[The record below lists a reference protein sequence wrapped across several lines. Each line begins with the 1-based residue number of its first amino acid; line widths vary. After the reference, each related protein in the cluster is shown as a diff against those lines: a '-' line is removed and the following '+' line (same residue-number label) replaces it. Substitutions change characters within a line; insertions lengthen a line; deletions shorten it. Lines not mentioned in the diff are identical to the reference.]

1 MATLENAIALAVKAH
16 AGATDRS
23 HQPYILH
30 PLRVMLGVEATE
42 DRIVAILHDVIEDTD
57 YTLDD
62 MREMGFSEAIVAA
75 LDAVT
80 RRDEET
86 YEEFIERIALDP
98 LAVRV
103 KLSDLR
109 DNMDIRRLPAVTPD
123 DLQRLER
130 YRKAWE
136 RLFPLTY
143 K

>member
-16 AGATDRS
+16 TGVTDRS

-30 PLRVMLGVEATE
+30 PLRVMLGVEAAE

-103 KLSDLR
+103 KLSD
-109 DNMDIRRLPAVTPD
+109 
-123 DLQRLER
+123 
-130 YRKAWE
+130 
-136 RLFPLTY
+136 
-143 K
+143 